1 MQSSLGI
8 VKLGPWEEELDLS
21 SKKILSRLSLHVWR
35 VNDSSDRVKGKGFN
49 SWEMLFGRWR
59 LFWGFFVGAANLMK
73 LWI

>member
-8 VKLGPWEEELDLS
+8 VKMGPWEEELDLS
-21 SKKILSRLSLHVWR
+21 SKKILSRLSLHGWC
-35 VNDSSDRVKGKGFN
+35 VNDSNESVKGFN